1 MLPPYINVRNFFSKE
16 KPGWIGKDLLPSYY
30 DVIDLSATLFFND
43 IVIDLII
50 IHKSYYI
57 LIIVLY
63 VFALCYVT
71 LMHSS
76 RLKTMDI
83 PTSSIL
89 ILSIKNSPQQQ
100 NLLKRALYAVQ
111 VHHLMLAPLELSFIT
126 ILCPEIRCFFSL
138 SSKMKELVESSWVLQ
153 RCRHQRSK

>member
-1 MLPPYINVRNFFSKE
+1 MLFIMFMLPPYINVKNFFSTR

-30 DVIDLSATLFFND
+30 DVIDLSATYFFND
-43 IVIDLII
+43 IVIDWII
-50 IHKSYYI
+50 IHKSCYI

-63 VFALCYVT
+63 ALVPCYVT

-89 ILSIKNSPQQQ
+89 TLCIKTASTTESIKNNIVCSP
-100 NLLKRALYAVQ
+100 NTSPYACPSWALFDNSIMFRDQ
-111 VHHLMLAPLELSFIT
+111 MFLQ
-126 ILCPEIRCFFSL
+126 PEF
-138 SSKMKELVESSWVLQ
+138 
-153 RCRHQRSK
+153 